1 MNGNNK
7 QTLSGEQLNEILNNV
22 YGCTAVQME
31 ELKDGWAN
39 TAYRLRM
46 TDGANLI
53 MKISPRSATKLM
65 RYEYE
70 LMKTEIE
77 VLQML
82 DQINQIPVPK
92 VLAYDRSRTM
102 IDGEYFIME
111 QLAGQPYN
119 QVKENMSTNERAA
132 IEQQLGALAR
142 ALHDIKGTGFGHYCD
157 PMNEHMTWREVFLM
171 LINSVLDDGEE
182 AGMKLSMPYDE
193 LRHMISS
200 KSICMNEVTEPSLVH
215 WDLWDGNFFVKDGSI
230 TGIIDFER
238 ALWADPLFEHYF
250 SNTGLDTSSFIRGYG
265 RYEQL
270 TRSEQQRI
278 ACYKLYLA
286 LIMYV
291 ECHYRGY
298 TNEEHIEW
306 AKRNME
312 QGIASFSNDLEK

>member
-7 QTLSGEQLNEILNNV
+7 QTLSSEQLNEVLNKV
-22 YGCTAVQME
+22 YGCTASHIE

-39 TAYRLRM
+39 TAYRLQM
-46 TDGANLI
+46 NDGARLI
-53 MKISPRSATKLM
+53 MKLSPTSATQLM

-82 DQINQIPVPK
+82 QQANQIPVPQ
-92 VLAYDRSRTM
+92 VVAYDRSRSLL
-102 IDGEYFIME
+102 DGEFFIME
-111 QLAGQPYN
+111 QLTGQPYN
-119 QVKENMSTNERAA
+119 VVKNELSAHERAA
-132 IEQQLGALAR
+132 IEQQLGVHAR
-142 ALHDIKGTGFGHYCD
+142 ALHDITGTGFGHYCD
-157 PMNEHMTWREVFLM
+157 PMDEHMTWREVFLM

-182 AGMKLSMPYDE
+182 AEMTLSMPYDE
-193 LRHMISS
+193 LRNIIES
-200 KSICMNEVTEPSLVH
+200 KSSCMNEVTVPSLVH

-238 ALWADPLFEHYF
+238 AVWADPLFEHYF
-250 SNTGLDTSSFIRGYG
+250 SNTSLDTSSFIRGYG

-270 TRSEQQRI
+270 TSTEQQRI
-278 ACYKLYLA
+278 ACYKLYLD

-298 TNEEHIEW
+298 TNEAHNEW
-306 AKRNME
+306 AKGNAEQSIALFVKRME
-312 QGIASFSNDLEK
+312 